1 MALDDVP
8 TDDMFWFGSR
18 DPLDASLRGES
29 GDPAIDVL
37 VHDLRSAYLPE
48 STRPRSDALAAFAG
62 SADGV
67 ALGTVGA
74 RPAAA
79 AVPDRPVPV
88 GRRIAVGAAAF
99 AATITG
105 KVVLGG
111 AVAAATLGGLHASE
125 TVDVPLLPRSPQT
138 QTVPSTVPELPDAV
152 DPRRVLVGPPADSPT
167 GASDGAPRVD
177 RPAPAPQPDPA
188 DRSAIAPADR
198 GTAPDDDR
206 PDRVSPP
213 TTRPADTPAPADP
226 PGPTSVRPDDR
237 PPTAGEP
244 GSTSEA
250 TPEQGGAGSGRP
262 AAGEPHD
269 ASAPTAADRETT
281 TRP

>member
-29 GDPAIDVL
+29 EDPAIDVL
-37 VHDLRSAYLPE
+37 VHDLRAAYLPQG
-48 STRPRSDALAAFAG
+48 TRPRSEALAAFAG
-62 SADGV
+62 PANGV

-74 RPAAA
+74 RPPAA

-138 QTVPSTVPELPDAV
+138 QTVPSTVPELSDAV

-188 DRSAIAPADR
+188 DRAPAPPTDR
-198 GTAPDDDR
+198 GTASDDDR

-226 PGPTSVRPDDR
+226 PGPSPARPDEQ
-237 PPTAGEP
+237 PPAADEP
-244 GSTSEA
+244 GGMSEA
-250 TPEQGGAGSGRP
+250 TPDQDGAGTDRP
-262 AAGEPHD
+262 PGGEPS
-269 ASAPTAADRETT
+269 APAPTAADRETA